1 MIRNH
6 HNMKTYITS
15 EGAANL
21 KKELEFLWSKERPKI
36 VDNVHQAAKN
46 GDRSENGDYI
56 YGKRKLREIDRRIR
70 YITKQLATIQVVR
83 KKPTDRNRIYFSA
96 FVKLRNLENEKIM
109 TFRLVGIDETN
120 PEKRWINFESPLS
133 KSLLGKSAP
142 DIIELITANTITHY
156 EILDVW
162 Y

>member
-1 MIRNH
+1 
-6 HNMKTYITS
+6 MKTYITS

-133 KSLLGKSAP
+133 RSLLGKSAS
-142 DIIELITANTITHY
+142 DIIELTTANTTTHY

>member
-1 MIRNH
+1 MT
-6 HNMKTYITS
+6 TYITS
-15 EGAANL
+15 QGAANL
-21 KKELEFLWSKERPKI
+21 KKELEFLWSEERPKI
-36 VDNVHQAAKN
+36 VDNVHEAAKN

-83 KKPTDRNRIYFSA
+83 RKPTDRNKIYFSA
-96 FVKLRNLENEKIM
+96 FVKLRNMENEKII

-133 KSLLGKSAP
+133 KSLLGKSAS
-142 DIIELITANTITHY
+142 DIIELRTASTVTHY

>member
-1 MIRNH
+1 
-6 HNMKTYITS
+6 MKTYITS

-96 FVKLRNLENEKIM
+96 FVKLRNMENEKIM
-109 TFRLVGIDETN
+109 TYRLVGIDETN

-142 DIIELITANTITHY
+142 DIIELTTANTVTHY

>member
-1 MIRNH
+1 
-6 HNMKTYITS
+6 MKTYITS

-21 KKELEFLWSKERPKI
+21 KKELEFLWSEERPKI

>member
-1 MIRNH
+1 
-6 HNMKTYITS
+6 MKTYITS

-36 VDNVHQAAKN
+36 VDNVHEAAKN

-142 DIIELITANTITHY
+142 DIIELITANTITHH

>member
-1 MIRNH
+1 
-6 HNMKTYITS
+6 MKTYITS

-56 YGKRKLREIDRRIR
+56 YGKRKLRGIDRRIR

-142 DIIELITANTITHY
+142 DIIELTTANTVTHY

>member
-1 MIRNH
+1 
-6 HNMKTYITS
+6 MKTYITS

-56 YGKRKLREIDRRIR
+56 YGKRKLLEIDRRIR

-133 KSLLGKSAP
+133 KSLLGKSAS
-142 DIIELITANTITHY
+142 DIIELTTANTTTHY

>member
-1 MIRNH
+1 
-6 HNMKTYITS
+6 MKTYITS

-96 FVKLRNLENEKIM
+96 FVKLRNMENEKIM

-133 KSLLGKSAP
+133 KSLLGKSAS
-142 DIIELITANTITHY
+142 DIIELTTANTTTHY

>member
-1 MIRNH
+1 
-6 HNMKTYITS
+6 MKTYITS

-96 FVKLRNLENEKIM
+96 FVKLRNMENEKIM

-142 DIIELITANTITHY
+142 DIIELITANTVTHY
-156 EILDVW
+156 EILEVW

>member
-1 MIRNH
+1 
-6 HNMKTYITS
+6 MKTYITS

-133 KSLLGKSAP
+133 KSLLGKSAS
-142 DIIELITANTITHY
+142 DIIELTTLNTITHY

>member
-1 MIRNH
+1 MT
-6 HNMKTYITS
+6 TYITS

-21 KKELEFLWSKERPKI
+21 KKELEFLWSEERPKI
-36 VDNVHQAAKN
+36 VENVHEAAKN

-56 YGKRKLREIDRRIR
+56 YGKRKLREIVRRIR

-83 KKPTDRNRIYFSA
+83 RKPTDRNRIYFSA
-96 FVKLRNLENEKIM
+96 FVKLRNMENKKII

-133 KSLLGKSAP
+133 KSLLGKSAS
-142 DIIELITANTITHY
+142 DIIELKTANTVTRY

>member
-1 MIRNH
+1 MT
-6 HNMKTYITS
+6 KYITS

-133 KSLLGKSAP
+133 KSLLGKSAS
-142 DIIELITANTITHY
+142 DIIELTTANTTTHY

>member
-1 MIRNH
+1 
-6 HNMKTYITS
+6 MKTYITS

-21 KKELEFLWSKERPKI
+21 KKELEFLWSEERPKI

-142 DIIELITANTITHY
+142 DIIELITANTVTHY

>member
-1 MIRNH
+1 MT
-6 HNMKTYITS
+6 TYITS

-21 KKELEFLWSKERPKI
+21 KKELEFLWSEERPKI
-36 VDNVHQAAKN
+36 VDNVHEAAKN

>member
-1 MIRNH
+1 MT
-6 HNMKTYITS
+6 TYITS
-15 EGAANL
+15 QGAANL

-133 KSLLGKSAP
+133 KSLLGKSAS
-142 DIIELITANTITHY
+142 DIIELKTANTITHY

>member
-1 MIRNH
+1 MT
-6 HNMKTYITS
+6 TYITS
-15 EGAANL
+15 QGAANL
-21 KKELEFLWSKERPKI
+21 KKELEFLWSEERPKI
-36 VDNVHQAAKN
+36 VDNVYEAAKN

-96 FVKLRNLENEKIM
+96 FVKLRNMENEKIM

-133 KSLLGKSAP
+133 KSLLGKSAS
-142 DIIELITANTITHY
+142 DIIELTTANTVTHY
-156 EILDVW
+156 EILEVW

>member
-1 MIRNH
+1 MT
-6 HNMKTYITS
+6 TYITS
-15 EGAANL
+15 QGAANL
-21 KKELEFLWSKERPKI
+21 KKELEFLWSEERPKI
-36 VDNVHQAAKN
+36 VDNVHEAAKN
-46 GDRSENGDYI
+46 GDRSENSDYI

-96 FVKLRNLENEKIM
+96 FVKLRNMENEKIM

-133 KSLLGKSAP
+133 KSLLGKSAS
-142 DIIELITANTITHY
+142 DIIELTTANTVTHY
-156 EILDVW
+156 EILEVW

>member
-1 MIRNH
+1 
-6 HNMKTYITS
+6 MKTYITS

-21 KKELEFLWSKERPKI
+21 KKELEFLWSEERPKI

-70 YITKQLATIQVVR
+70 YITKQLATIQVIR
-83 KKPTDRNRIYFSA
+83 EKPTDRNRIYFSA
-96 FVKLRNLENEKIM
+96 FVKLRNIENEKIM

-133 KSLLGKSAP
+133 KSLLGKSAS
-142 DIIELITANTITHY
+142 DIIQLTTANTVTHY

>member
-1 MIRNH
+1 
-6 HNMKTYITS
+6 MKTYITS

-21 KKELEFLWSKERPKI
+21 KKELEFLWSEERPKI

-70 YITKQLATIQVVR
+70 YITKQLATIQVIR
-83 KKPTDRNRIYFSA
+83 EKPTDRNRIYFSA
-96 FVKLRNLENEKIM
+96 FVKLRNMENGKIM

-133 KSLLGKSAP
+133 KSLLGKSAL
-142 DIIELITANTITHY
+142 DIIELTTANTVTHY
-156 EILDVW
+156 EIVDVW

>member
-1 MIRNH
+1 
-6 HNMKTYITS
+6 MKTYITS

-120 PEKRWINFESPLS
+120 PKKRWINFESPLS
-133 KSLLGKSAP
+133 KSLLGKSAS
-142 DIIELITANTITHY
+142 DIIELTTANTTTHY

>member
-1 MIRNH
+1 
-6 HNMKTYITS
+6 MKAYITS

>member
-1 MIRNH
+1 MT
-6 HNMKTYITS
+6 TYITS
-15 EGAANL
+15 QGAANL
-21 KKELEFLWSKERPKI
+21 KKELEFLWSEERPKI
-36 VDNVHQAAKN
+36 VDNVHEAAKN

-120 PEKRWINFESPLS
+120 PEKGWINFESALS
-133 KSLLGKSAP
+133 KSLLGKSAS
-142 DIIELITANTITHY
+142 DIIELTTANTTTHY

>member
-1 MIRNH
+1 MT
-6 HNMKTYITS
+6 TYITS

-21 KKELEFLWSKERPKI
+21 KKELEFLWSEERPKI
-36 VDNVHQAAKN
+36 VDNVHEAAKN

-96 FVKLRNLENEKIM
+96 FVKLRNMENEKM
-109 TFRLVGIDETN
+109 
-120 PEKRWINFESPLS
+120 
-133 KSLLGKSAP
+133 GKSK
-142 DIIELITANTITHY
+142 E
-156 EILDVW
+156 
-162 Y
+162 

>member
-1 MIRNH
+1 
-6 HNMKTYITS
+6 MKTYITS

-96 FVKLRNLENEKIM
+96 FVKLRSMENEKI
-109 TFRLVGIDETN
+109 TIFRLVGIDETN

-133 KSLLGKSAP
+133 KSLLGKSAQ
-142 DIIELITANTITHY
+142 DIIELTTANTTTHY

>member
-1 MIRNH
+1 
-6 HNMKTYITS
+6 MKTYITS

-142 DIIELITANTITHY
+142 DIIELITANTITHC

>member
-1 MIRNH
+1 
-6 HNMKTYITS
+6 MKTYITS

-120 PEKRWINFESPLS
+120 PKKRWINFESPLS

>member
-1 MIRNH
+1 
-6 HNMKTYITS
+6 MKTYITS

-36 VDNVHQAAKN
+36 VDNVHEAAKN

-133 KSLLGKSAP
+133 KSLLGKSAS
-142 DIIELITANTITHY
+142 DIIELTTANTVTHY

>member
-1 MIRNH
+1 MT
-6 HNMKTYITS
+6 TYITS

>member
-1 MIRNH
+1 MT
-6 HNMKTYITS
+6 TYITS
-15 EGAANL
+15 QGAANL
-21 KKELEFLWSKERPKI
+21 KKELEFLWSEERPKI
-36 VDNVHQAAKN
+36 VDNVHEAAKN

-96 FVKLRNLENEKIM
+96 FVKLRNMENEKIM

-133 KSLLGKSAP
+133 KSLLGKSAS
-142 DIIELITANTITHY
+142 DIIELTTANTVAHY
-156 EILDVW
+156 EILEVW

>member
-1 MIRNH
+1 
-6 HNMKTYITS
+6 MKTYITS

-21 KKELEFLWSKERPKI
+21 KKELEFLWSEERPKI
-36 VDNVHQAAKN
+36 VDNVHEAAKN

>member
-1 MIRNH
+1 
-6 HNMKTYITS
+6 MKTYITS

-142 DIIELITANTITHY
+142 DIIELTTANTVTHY
-156 EILDVW
+156 EILEVW

>member
-1 MIRNH
+1 MT
-6 HNMKTYITS
+6 TYITS

-96 FVKLRNLENEKIM
+96 FVKLRNMENEKIM

-133 KSLLGKSAP
+133 KSLLGKSAS
-142 DIIELITANTITHY
+142 DIIELTTANTVTHY
-156 EILDVW
+156 EVLDVW

>member
-1 MIRNH
+1 
-6 HNMKTYITS
+6 MKTYITS

-21 KKELEFLWSKERPKI
+21 KKELEFLWSEERPKI
-36 VDNVHQAAKN
+36 VDNVHEAAKN

-56 YGKRKLREIDRRIR
+56 YGKRKLREIDRIIR

-96 FVKLRNLENEKIM
+96 FVKLRNMENEKIM
-109 TFRLVGIDETN
+109 TYRLVGIDETN

>member
-1 MIRNH
+1 
-6 HNMKTYITS
+6 MKTYITS

-21 KKELEFLWSKERPKI
+21 KKELEFLWSEERPKI
-36 VDNVHQAAKN
+36 VDNVHEAAKN

-83 KKPTDRNRIYFSA
+83 KKPTDRNKIYFSA
-96 FVKLRNLENEKIM
+96 FVKLRNMENEKIM

-133 KSLLGKSAP
+133 KSLLGKSAS
-142 DIIELITANTITHY
+142 DIIELTTANTVTHY
-156 EILDVW
+156 EIVDVW

>member
-1 MIRNH
+1 
-6 HNMKTYITS
+6 MKTYITS

-96 FVKLRNLENEKIM
+96 FVKLRNMENEKIM

-133 KSLLGKSAP
+133 KSLLGKSAS
-142 DIIELITANTITHY
+142 DIIELRTASKVTHY

>member
-1 MIRNH
+1 
-6 HNMKTYITS
+6 MKTYITS

-83 KKPTDRNRIYFSA
+83 KKPTDRNKIYFSA
-96 FVKLRNLENEKIM
+96 FVKLRNMENKKIM
-109 TFRLVGIDETN
+109 IFRLVGIDETN

>member
-1 MIRNH
+1 
-6 HNMKTYITS
+6 MKTYITS

-36 VDNVHQAAKN
+36 VDNVHEAAKN

-142 DIIELITANTITHY
+142 DIIELTTANTVTHY

>member
-1 MIRNH
+1 
-6 HNMKTYITS
+6 MKTYITS

-21 KKELEFLWSKERPKI
+21 KKELEFLWSEERPKI
-36 VDNVHQAAKN
+36 VDNVHEAAKN

-96 FVKLRNLENEKIM
+96 FVKLRNMENEKIM

-133 KSLLGKSAP
+133 KSLLGKSAS
-142 DIIELITANTITHY
+142 DIIELRTASTVIHY

>member
-1 MIRNH
+1 MT
-6 HNMKTYITS
+6 TYITS
-15 EGAANL
+15 QGAANL
-21 KKELEFLWSKERPKI
+21 KKELEFLWSEERPKI
-36 VDNVHQAAKN
+36 VDNVHEAAKN

-96 FVKLRNLENEKIM
+96 FVKLRNMENEKIM

-133 KSLLGKSAP
+133 KSLLGKSAS

>member
-1 MIRNH
+1 
-6 HNMKTYITS
+6 MKTYITS

-21 KKELEFLWSKERPKI
+21 KKELEFLWSEERPKI
-36 VDNVHQAAKN
+36 VDNVHEAAKN

-70 YITKQLATIQVVR
+70 YITKQLATIQVIR
-83 KKPTDRNRIYFSA
+83 EKPTDRNRIYFSA
-96 FVKLRNLENEKIM
+96 FVKLRNIENEKIM

-133 KSLLGKSAP
+133 KSLLGKSAS
-142 DIIELITANTITHY
+142 DIIELTTANTVTHY